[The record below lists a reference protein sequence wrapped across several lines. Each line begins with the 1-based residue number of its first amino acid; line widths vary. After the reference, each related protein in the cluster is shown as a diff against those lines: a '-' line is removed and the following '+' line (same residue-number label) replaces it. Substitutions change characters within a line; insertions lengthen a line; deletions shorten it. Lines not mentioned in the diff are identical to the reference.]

1 MLSHI
6 LADLNVGW
14 WKINYLNQHIQ
25 ISDFARDLLKLQSN
39 NLLLDDFIKMVRNDY
54 RESLLQ
60 KKRTEDIAGT
70 TKTFPLLTALN
81 EEIWVNS
88 KYIGV
93 QHNDRNEEVATG
105 YFQVIPNPEAASPEK
120 GASLRL
126 NNLLYQLNSVSQILL
141 SFLKTDSTETVIN
154 HILTD
159 ILKQFKA
166 GRAYI
171 FEYDWENDTQSC
183 TYEIVD
189 ENINPEIDILT
200 NLPIAHNNWWTD
212 QLLSGKS
219 IILSDIEDLPDV
231 AIEAKELLRVQDIK
245 SLFVIPLV
253 SKNGIWGYVGIDVVD
268 GYYDWSE
275 DDRLWFHSIA
285 NIISIFVE
293 LHRSEKNA
301 LQDKKQLQTLYQNM
315 PLAYIRLKIL
325 LDESGNPIDY
335 ITEEANDTTVSLF
348 GIPREYY
355 IGVKGSE
362 IRDDFTDELVLF
374 KHVLQSKSYIENQ
387 RWIKEIDKCCN
398 SVMYSIGKDQIIC
411 LFTDITESQRMHEE
425 MDRSEKILRNIYDNL
440 PVGIELYNKDGVL
453 VDMNNS
459 DVKMFGLTK
468 KEEALGVN
476 LFDNPNIPEHAI
488 GLLRNQQPASFR
500 ISYSFDILGSYYT
513 SGKNGIIEIYTK
525 ANPLYDNKGNLINY
539 LFINI
544 DNTEINQAYSRIAEF
559 ESSFSIISKYGK
571 IGYCKFDLLTR
582 SGGGVSQWYYN
593 LGEEPNTPLNQI
605 IGVYNHLHD
614 EDRQKVFGHI
624 RRVKAGEI
632 NGFTEDLRVFHEDGT
647 RTWTQVNVLK
657 NPDNTDPSKLEMLCV
672 NFDITNLKETEKK
685 LIEAKE
691 KAEVSDRLKSAFVAN
706 MSHEIRTPLNAIVGF
721 SSLLADT
728 EEEDEKKAYV
738 NIIQE
743 NNDMLLQLISDIL
756 DLSKIEAGTLDFTYG
771 EVDVNA
777 LCAEIINTYSMKAEN
792 TPVNILY
799 GKHMASCHINSDKNR
814 LMQVIGNFMNN
825 AMKFTPAGS
834 ITVGYEMTGNDKIK
848 FFVEDTGCGIAEDK
862 QDSVFQRFV
871 KLNNFVQGTGLGL
884 SICSSIVEQMGGE
897 IGVTSIEGNG
907 ACFWFTHPYTPAGN
921 EEEIIQTVEIE
932 TESTPKIDE
941 TVNTEE
947 GKAVILVAEDT
958 DSNYLLIKNIIRD
971 RYTLIHAVNGLE
983 ALEMSQKNHV
993 DLILM
998 DINMPKMDGIT
1009 ATKEIRKE
1017 DDKLPIIAATAYAF
1031 DGDRQKALE
1040 AGCTDYIA
1048 KPIKPKEL
1056 LAMISKHLQS

>member
-14 WKINYLNQHIQ
+14 WKINYTNQQIQ
-25 ISDFARDLLKLQSN
+25 ISDFTRNLLKLQSN
-39 NLLLDDFIKMVRNDY
+39 DFLLDDFVKMVRNDY

-60 KKRTEDIAGT
+60 KKVTEEITGA
-70 TKTFPLLTALN
+70 TKTFPLMSSDHQ
-81 EEIWVNS
+81 EIWVSS

-93 QHNDRNEEVATG
+93 KHNDQNEEISTG
-105 YFQVIPNPEAASPEK
+105 YFQVISNPETAFPEV

-154 HILTD
+154 QILTD

-200 NLPIAHNNWWTD
+200 DLPIAHNNWWTD
-212 QLLSGKS
+212 QLLSGNS

-231 AIEAKELLRVQDIK
+231 AFEAKELLRVQDIK
-245 SLFVIPLV
+245 SLFVIPLL
-253 SKNGIWGYVGIDVVD
+253 SKNGVWGYVGIDVVD
-268 GYYDWSE
+268 GYYDWTE
-275 DDRLWFHSIA
+275 DDKLWFHSIA

-293 LHRSEKNA
+293 LHRSEKRA
-301 LQDKKQLQTLYQNM
+301 LQDKELSQKM
-315 PLAYIRLKIL
+315 H
-325 LDESGNPIDY
+325 
-335 ITEEANDTTVSLF
+335 
-348 GIPREYY
+348 
-355 IGVKGSE
+355 
-362 IRDDFTDELVLF
+362 DEL
-374 KHVLQSKSYIENQ
+374 
-387 RWIKEIDKCCN
+387 
-398 SVMYSIGKDQIIC
+398 
-411 LFTDITESQRMHEE
+411 
-425 MDRSEKILRNIYDNL
+425 DRSEKILRNIYDNL
-440 PVGIELYNKDGVL
+440 PVGIELYDKDGVL

-459 DVKMFGLTK
+459 DIKMFGLTR
-468 KEEALGVN
+468 KEEALGLN

-488 GLLRNQQPASFR
+488 KLLRSQQPASFR

-513 SGKNGIIEIYTK
+513 SGKSGFIEIYTK

-544 DNTEINQAYSRIAEF
+544 DNTEVNQAYSRIAEF
-559 ESSFSIISKYGK
+559 ESSFSIVSQYGK
-571 IGYCKFDLLTR
+571 IGYCKFDLFTR
-582 SGGGVSQWYYN
+582 DGVGVAQWFHN
-593 LGEEPNTPLNQI
+593 LGEEPDTPLNQI

-632 NGFTEDLRVFHEDGT
+632 NGFTEDLRVLHKDNT
-647 RTWTQVNVLK
+647 QRWTQVNVLK

-672 NFDITNLKETEKK
+672 NYDITNLKETEKK

-721 SSLLADT
+721 SGLLADT
-728 EEEDEKKAYV
+728 QEEDERKAYV

-771 EVDVNA
+771 DVDVNA
-777 LCAEIINTYSMKAEN
+777 LCTEIINTYSMKAEN
-792 TPVNILY
+792 TPVKILY
-799 GKHMASCHINSDKNR
+799 GKHMSSCRINSDKNR
-814 LMQVIGNFMNN
+814 LMQVVGNFMNN
-825 AMKFTPAGS
+825 AMKFTPVGS
-834 ITVGYEMTGNDKIK
+834 ITIGYEMVGKDKIK
-848 FFVEDTGCGIAEDK
+848 FFVEDTGCGIAED
-862 QDSVFQRFV
+862 QQNSIFQRFV

-897 IGVTSIEGNG
+897 IGVTSTEGNG

-921 EEEIIQTVEIE
+921 EEEIIQAVEIE
-932 TESTPKIDE
+932 TETMFEIEE

-947 GKAVILVAEDT
+947 SKAVILVAEDT

-983 ALEMSQKNHV
+983 ALEVRKNNHV

-1009 ATKEIRKE
+1009 ATREIRKE
-1017 DDKLPIIAATAYAF
+1017 DNKLPIIAATAYAF

-1056 LAMISKHLQS
+1056 LGMISKYL

>member
-1 MLSHI
+1 MNSENNEILSQI
-6 LADLNVGW
+6 LVDLNVGW
-14 WKINYLNQHIQ
+14 WKINYTTQQ
-25 ISDFARDLLKLQSN
+25 MYVSDLTKDLLKLQSN
-39 NLLLDDFIKMVRNDY
+39 DLFLDDFIKMVRNDY
-54 RESLLQ
+54 RQSLLQ
-60 KKRTEDIAGT
+60 KKRTEDNVGT
-70 TKTFPLLTALN
+70 TRTFPLSSPGN
-81 EEIWVNS
+81 EEIWVSS
-88 KYIGV
+88 KYIG
-93 QHNDRNEEVATG
+93 QKYNNQQEEIATG
-105 YFQVIPNPEAASPEK
+105 YFQVIPNPETASPEK

-141 SFLKTDSTETVIN
+141 SFLKTDSTEAVIN
-154 HILTD
+154 QILTD

-171 FEYDWENDTQSC
+171 FEYNWENDTQSC

-200 NLPIAHNNWWTD
+200 DLPIAHNNWWTD
-212 QLLSGKS
+212 QLLSGNS

-231 AIEAKELLRVQDIK
+231 ALEAKELLRVQDIK

-253 SKNGIWGYVGIDVVD
+253 SKNGVWGYVGIDVVD

-275 DDRLWFHSIA
+275 DDKLWFHSIA

-301 LQDKKQLQTLYQNM
+301 LQDK
-315 PLAYIRLKIL
+315 
-325 LDESGNPIDY
+325 
-335 ITEEANDTTVSLF
+335 
-348 GIPREYY
+348 
-355 IGVKGSE
+355 
-362 IRDDFTDELVLF
+362 EL
-374 KHVLQSKSYIENQ
+374 
-387 RWIKEIDKCCN
+387 
-398 SVMYSIGKDQIIC
+398 
-411 LFTDITESQRMHEE
+411 SQKMHEE
-425 MDRSEKILRNIYDNL
+425 LDRSEKILRNIYDNL
-440 PVGIELYNKDGVL
+440 PVGIELYDKNGVL

-459 DVKMFGLTK
+459 DVKMFGLTQ
-468 KEEALGVN
+468 KEEALGLN
-476 LFDNPNIPEHAI
+476 LFDNPNIPKQTI
-488 GLLRNQQPASFR
+488 DLLQNQQPTSFR

-513 SGKNGIIEIYTK
+513 SGKSGIIEIYTK

-582 SGGGVSQWYYN
+582 NGGGVPQWYYN

-614 EDRQKVFGHI
+614 EDREKLFAHI
-624 RRVKAGEI
+624 RRVKADEI
-632 NGFTEDLRVFHEDGT
+632 NGFTEDLRVYHKDGT
-647 RTWTQVNVLK
+647 QSWTQVNVLK

-672 NFDITNLKETEKK
+672 NYDITNLKETEKK

-721 SSLLADT
+721 SGLLADT
-728 EEEDEKKAYV
+728 EEEEEKKAYV

-777 LCAEIINTYSMKAEN
+777 LCTEIINTYKMKAEN
-792 TPVNILY
+792 TPVKILY
-799 GKHMASCHINSDKNR
+799 GKHMASCYINSDKNR

-825 AMKFTPAGS
+825 AMKFTPEGS
-834 ITVGYEMTGNDKIK
+834 ITVGYEMVGKDKIK

-862 QDSVFQRFV
+862 QDSIFQRFV

-897 IGVTSIEGNG
+897 IGVTSTEGSG
-907 ACFWFTHPYTPAGN
+907 ACFWFTHPYTAAGN
-921 EEEIIQTVEIE
+921 EEEIIQAVEIE
-932 TESTPKIDE
+932 TESIANIEEDI
-941 TVNTEE
+941 NTEE
-947 GKAVILVAEDT
+947 GKAIILVAEDT

-971 RYTLIHAVNGLE
+971 RYTLIHAVNGVE
-983 ALEMSQKNHV
+983 ALETWKNNHV

-1009 ATKEIRKE
+1009 ATKEIRKK
-1017 DDKLPIIAATAYAF
+1017 DSKLPIIAATAYAF

-1056 LAMISKHLQS
+1056 LGMISKYL